1 MLIDMAL
8 APRKLK
14 QSDIE
19 KKLKKLPEWNVN
31 AKYAE
36 ISRTF
41 PLRSFITGLSFIAK
55 IAVHAELMNHHPEI
69 ELSYG
74 GVKVR
79 ISTHDVK
86 GLTNLD
92 FELAKKIDTLKV
104 S

>member
-1 MLIDMAL
+1 MATT
-8 APRKLK
+8 PKKLK

-31 AKYAE
+31 TKVTE

-55 IAVHAELMNHHPEI
+55 IAVHAELMNHHPDI

-74 GVKVR
+74 SVKVR
-79 ISTHDVK
+79 ISTHDIK
-86 GLTNLD
+86 GLSNLD
-92 FELAKKIDTLKV
+92 FELAEKIDKITLL
-104 S
+104 